1 MKFLYILLVLFF
13 FSCEEPL
20 TPEEIEAEAEA
31 SDTRPQITMEMS
43 DDLTLSIGVSKMQQ
57 TIAIMSFEVI
67 FDPIALKY
75 ISFSSSSFGTPFT
88 DADFVNENNNDTHSA
103 FAFLSDISGTGDLLT
118 LKFQSNSVSDMK
130 GTTVWLRNI
139 EMFDGDIMEFDDPEL
154 RIERICYI
162 NGYESIEKGEKTW
175 NEYADFIWSNKYCSV
190 DYEVSP

>member
-20 TPEEIEAEAEA
+20 TQEEIEAEEEA

-67 FDPIALKY
+67 FDPLALKY

-88 DADFVNENNNDTHSA
+88 NEDFVNENNNDN
-103 FAFLSDISGTGDLLT
+103 F
-118 LKFQSNSVSDMK
+118 
-130 GTTVWLRNI
+130 
-139 EMFDGDIMEFDDPEL
+139 P
-154 RIERICYI
+154 
-162 NGYESIEKGEKTW
+162 
-175 NEYADFIWSNKYCSV
+175 
-190 DYEVSP
+190 